1 MRALSSPF
9 ELFKNKLQFEYYVLY
24 MAYWHSTMYIVTYLL
39 TYSHQQQLT
48 SRPVQKLEQRHTILL
63 YQKHQ
68 DSLSFPILSSCQ
80 LILLPSH
87 HLLLLQRPREKAEED
102 SKAFTIKSTF
112 LRPSV
117 HMGRCPTDGSY

>member
-9 ELFKNKLQFEYYVLY
+9 ELFKNKLQFEYMYGIVHNV
-24 MAYWHSTMYIVTYLL
+24 HSYLL

-80 LILLPSH
+80 LIPPPPVDWPDH
-87 HLLLLQRPREKAEED
+87 
-102 SKAFTIKSTF
+102 STSPICSAVTRF
-112 LRPSV
+112 QLKQTGAPQLGAQLHKDAPNS
-117 HMGRCPTDGSY
+117 